1 MIKHVRRA
9 LARLVQAAPRRS
21 IPLPTLFQT
30 VVAGFFLTIRFGLVL
45 TTMVLTASVIWPG
58 ALSPTV
64 QMLMT
69 AQAWS
74 DRSGIS
80 FVKLRRA
87 G

>member
-1 MIKHVRRA
+1 MIKHIRRG

-21 IPLPTLFQT
+21 IPLPALFQT
-30 VVAGFFLTIRFGLVL
+30 VVAGLFLTIRFGLAL
-45 TTMVLTASVIWPG
+45 TTMVLAAAVIWPG

-64 QMLMT
+64 QVLMT

-74 DRSGIS
+74 DRSAIS
-80 FVKLRRA
+80 FVRIRRA